1 MSGKTWM
8 HRAAYAVMR
17 RDVFNDGNSYDY
29 DYPIE
34 SVFLT
39 RDAAEWHIAAL
50 INDMRKTDE
59 YDDYLDDELFDIVEV
74 PLVTALGEEINK

>member
-1 MSGKTWM
+1 MSNKTWM

-74 PLVTALGEEINK
+74 PLVTALGEEIK